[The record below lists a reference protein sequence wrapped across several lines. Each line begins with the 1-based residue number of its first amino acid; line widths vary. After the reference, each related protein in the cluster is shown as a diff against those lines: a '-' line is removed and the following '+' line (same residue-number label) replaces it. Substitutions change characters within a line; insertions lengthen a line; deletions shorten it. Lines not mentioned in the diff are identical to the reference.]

1 MFRPRCSSAAMATI
15 ATAESTD
22 RPPTTA
28 DTTDARNGPKLPGAE
43 MADTTAARN
52 NWLCSP
58 GVFGSSRPTGTA
70 SDMAANRIGLNL
82 LGSYGRL
89 LRRVGASSL
98 TVVVVTTA
106 VAVAGEAESSVVT
119 SAAVAAVAS
128 TVVAAVTVDA
138 DGRVAGGETENGRKI
153 PFGAAAAGLGSVPVA
168 Q

>member
-119 SAAVAAVAS
+119 SAAVAAV
-128 TVVAAVTVDA
+128 TVDA